1 MVKLA
6 KLGSTTGSWNGQ
18 DVLSTE
24 QFDATNVRFLFQV
37 ADRMKEMVA
46 RQGTDETLR
55 GKVLANVFF
64 EPSTRT
70 SCSFQAAMVRLGGGV
85 ICVNESSSSSKK
97 GETLHDTIRCLECY
111 TDLLVLRH
119 PVLGAAATAAAA
131 SGKPVINAGDGVGE
145 HPTQALLDLYT
156 IYQEAKLSEV
166 NLSGK
171 VITMIGDLKNGRT
184 VHSLAKLLA
193 HFNVKLNYVAP
204 DALKMPRYIV
214 DELSALGVVQHET
227 ADLDS
232 VLRESDV
239 LYVTRIQKERFE
251 TIEEYDAVKDSY
263 RITRATLE
271 QAKATAILMHPLPRV
286 NEIEVEVDSDPRSAY
301 FRQMEYGMYVRMAIL
316 ALVMGRA

>member
-1 MVKLA
+1 MD
-6 KLGSTTGSWNGQ
+6 KLGSISGSWNGK
-18 DVLSTE
+18 DVVSTE

-46 RQGTDETLR
+46 RQGTDDTLR

-70 SCSFQAAMVRLGGGV
+70 SCSFQAAMVRLGGAV
-85 ICVNESSSSSKK
+85 VCVNESSSSSKK
-97 GETLHDTIRCLECY
+97 GETLSDTIKCLECY

-131 SGKPVINAGDGVGE
+131 SSKPIINAGDGVGE

-156 IYQEAKLSEV
+156 IYQEAKLADLD
-166 NLSGK
+166 LSGK
-171 VITMIGDLKNGRT
+171 VITMVGDLKNGRT

-193 HFNVKLNYVAP
+193 HFNAKLNYVAP
-204 DALKMPRYIV
+204 ESLKMPKYVV
-214 DELSALGVVQHET
+214 DALAAQGVVQQET
-227 ADLDS
+227 TDLDS

-239 LYVTRIQKERFE
+239 LYITRIQKERFD
-251 TIEEYDAVKDSY
+251 TVEEYDAVKDSF

-271 QAKATAILMHPLPRV
+271 NAKATAILMHPLPRV
-286 NEIEVEVDSDPRSAY
+286 NEIEVDVDSDPRAAY

-316 ALVMGRA
+316 ALVVGRA